1 MKAAP
6 DRNSLHL
13 IYTNTMTIEA
23 FHKNCLNKNT
33 GLLINSVSKVIL
45 LD

>member
-13 IYTNTMTIEA
+13 IHTNTMTIEA
-23 FHKNCLNKNT
+23 FQKLTEEKA
-33 GLLINSVSKVIL
+33 GLLINSDSKVL
-45 LD
+45 LLI